1 MVKTL
6 DDNLKHLSKIIKRSL
21 KRDVIK
27 LKGGG
32 AAGGL
37 GAGLVAF
44 TKASMKS
51 GIEIVIEA
59 SNIRKHMKNADLV
72 ITGEGRVDSQT
83 AFGKTPSGVAKTA
96 RKYRIPT
103 VVIGGG
109 ITDDAND
116 IFVYGIDGLE
126 SACARDM
133 SLEEAIKNSRKH
145 LENAAERVIRLVL
158 IGKKITKKR
167 LK

>member
-1 MVKTL
+1 MLIIHYAEDQVRHIFLRHKKERHPKMVKTL
-6 DDNLKHLSKIIKRSL
+6 DDNLKHLSKIIKKSL

-96 RKYRIPT
+96 HKYR
-103 VVIGGG
+103 
-109 ITDDAND
+109 
-116 IFVYGIDGLE
+116 L
-126 SACARDM
+126 
-133 SLEEAIKNSRKH
+133 SLIH
-145 LENAAERVIRLVL
+145 I
-158 IGKKITKKR
+158 
-167 LK
+167 